1 MPMGEK
7 GTPKS
12 GQLVK
17 CSWVT
22 SRGVLAASLA
32 CYKETQTWEETYL
45 AVLRMQSIS
54 EDTTYLG
61 CYLCFH
67 KFML

>member
-17 CSWVT
+17 WSWVT

-32 CYKETQTWEETYL
+32 CYVDTQTRAEIELTVNHRPGL
-45 AVLRMQSIS
+45 APRQ
-54 EDTTYLG
+54 
-61 CYLCFH
+61 CFY
-67 KFML
+67 KSVSLFQQ